1 MPYEDVG
8 SHVIIE
14 AQSALSV
21 DEIAPRPGSL
31 GAKQRS
37 QRNLRFFGVGGGGAG
52 GAAARLGFGLSP
64 LKSAIT
70 PLRIFQNH
78 ASCSMYGPSASTRR
92 RRARW

>member
-21 DEIAPRPGSL
+21 DEIAPRPERRS
-31 GAKQRS
+31 ARSRSS
-37 QRNLRFFGVGGGGAG
+37 QRNLRFFGVGGGGGAG
-52 GAAARLGFGLSP
+52 GAAARLGFGLSL

-78 ASCSMYGPSASTRR
+78 ASCRKYDER
-92 RRARW
+92 